1 MLSKITYKKVTC
13 DEIRTR
19 LDEVEDAPQLALL
32 PIYSQ
37 LPSDLQAKIFQKAPD
52 QIRKVNTIKFL
63 RIYSR
68 SISRL
73 VKVCDL
79 GWSLLFVKVVYL
91 VRVFR
96 VNIGHLHGRVEKF
109 QIGSNQSDVTLLISS
124 KWNIISRFLLWSFFR
139 TFWIFQL

>member
-1 MLSKITYKKVTC
+1 MTC

-63 RIYSR
+63 RIFAVNFTIGQMFM
-68 SISRL
+68 IS
-73 VKVCDL
+73 V
-79 GWSLLFVKVVYL
+79 
-91 VRVFR
+91 
-96 VNIGHLHGRVEKF
+96 GHYC
-109 QIGSNQSDVTLLISS
+109 
-124 KWNIISRFLLWSFFR
+124 
-139 TFWIFQL
+139 

>member
-96 VNIGHLHGRVEKF
+96 VNIGHLHERVEKF

-124 KWNIISRFLLWSFFR
+124 K
-139 TFWIFQL
+139 

>member
-1 MLSKITYKKVTC
+1 M
-13 DEIRTR
+13 
-19 LDEVEDAPQLALL
+19 EDAPQLALL

-68 SISRL
+68 SISRS

-79 GWSLLFVKVVYL
+79 GWSLLFEKVVYL

-124 KWNIISRFLLWSFFR
+124 K
-139 TFWIFQL
+139 